1 MAQRLVRAKRKIKA
15 AGIPFRVPPDH
26 LPPDRLVAVLAV
38 VHLIFNEGYG
48 VLSCADGCCP
58 VVRSDVRLRDQED
71 AVSGRLEV
79 GGVRPFEASAAPP
92 ALPGGSLFK
101 IRRRQP

>member
-1 MAQRLVRAKRKIKA
+1 MAQRLVRAKRKIQA

-26 LPPDRLVAVLAV
+26 LLPDRLVAVLAV
-38 VHLIFNEGYG
+38 VHLNLQRGLRG
-48 VLSCADGCCP
+48 AVLCRRVLP

-71 AVSGRLEV
+71 AVRGRLEV

-92 ALPGGSLFK
+92 ALPGGSLSK